1 MTQQRPSLGWAFFR
15 SVPFRSSVPFL
26 AAAFFACST
35 LGFLIDIKDLG
46 AHPAAGLMVEVLG
59 WGIVGA
65 GYAFTAIWS
74 RKILPLV
81 VVAHVLLTW
90 VPERFAGRDVASSSL
105 VDTRRE
111 LKVRLKIDAAGSGA
125 ALALGY
131 VCFMVF
137 VRREGSRY
145 LRDHTEISLAK
156 TLHRSLVPP
165 IRSRT
170 AVFEFY
176 GASVPSGEVGG
187 DLLDLV
193 HDGRDWMA
201 YVADV
206 SGHGVPA
213 GVVMGMFKSAARMRL
228 RSPAGVDALL
238 TDLNRVMFELNSPNM
253 FITCACVRHSDS
265 GHIEFGLAGHLPILH
280 FKFSTRTV
288 DELSVGHV
296 PLGIFEDIAFPCG
309 EARVESGDVLVILT
323 DGLTEVFSADGEEF
337 GLERLK
343 QVVIEHSGSPLDDLY
358 NALMSRVRAHG
369 PQVDDQT
376 LLLVR
381 CGGRADGSAGLP
393 PLHSAFAGEG
403 STG

>member
-1 MTQQRPSLGWAFFR
+1 MTQQRPSLGWTFFR

-26 AAAFFACST
+26 AAVFFASST

-46 AHPAAGLMVEVLG
+46 AHPAAALMVEVLG
-59 WGIVGA
+59 WGLVGA
-65 GYAFTAIWS
+65 GYAVSAIRS
-74 RKILPLV
+74 RKLLPLV
-81 VVAHVLLTW
+81 IVAHVLLTW
-90 VPERFAGRDVASSSL
+90 LPDRFGGHDVASSAL
-105 VDTRRE
+105 APTRRE
-111 LKVRLKIDAAGSGA
+111 LAVRLKIDAAGSGA

-137 VRREGSRY
+137 IRRAGSRY
-145 LRDHTEISLAK
+145 LRDHTEMELAK

-165 IRSRT
+165 IRSRR
-170 AVFEFY
+170 AQFEFY

-193 HDGRDWMA
+193 RDGQDWIA

-228 RSPAGVDALL
+228 RSPAGVDALF

-280 FKFSTRTV
+280 FRFSTKIV
-288 DELSVGHV
+288 DELSVGHL
-296 PLGIFEDIAFPCG
+296 PLGIFEDSAFQCG
-309 EARVESGDVLVILT
+309 EVRVESGDVLVILT

-343 QVVIEHSGSPLDDLY
+343 QVVIEHSGSPLDNLY
-358 NALMSRVRAHG
+358 DAVMSRVLAHG
-369 PQVDDQT
+369 PQADDQT

-381 CGGRADGSAGLP
+381 CGGRAEGTTGLLA
-393 PLHSAFAGEG
+393 LHSTFAGEG
-403 STG
+403 SPG